1 MRTQGD
7 ISKRQPLAEKRV
19 RMHSAEHI
27 LTAVMRRL
35 FATGSVPSPGNL
47 EMHLGEVHLGEKK
60 SKCDYTVL
68 SALTPQGIEKIERTV
83 NAEIEKDHQ
92 ITTEVLPIEKA
103 ERIYDLWKVPPD
115 AATIRIVKI
124 GSLDTTPC
132 SGEHVSHTNQIGHFH
147 IKSYTMREENV
158 VRIRFGLEDAFLIRS
173 AQDGCLLQSKTG
185 SPREFSTKDT
195 KN

>member
-1 MRTQGD
+1 MRTKGD
-7 ISKRQPLAEKRV
+7 ISQRRVLVEKRV

-35 FATGSVPSPGNL
+35 FASPGNL
-47 EMHLGEVHLGEKK
+47 KMHLGEKK

-68 SALTPQGIEKIERTV
+68 SALTPQDIQKIERTV

-92 ITTEVLPIEKA
+92 ITTEVLPIEEA

-124 GSLDTTPC
+124 GNLDTTPC
-132 SGEHVSHTNQIGHFH
+132 SGEHVSHTNQIAHYR

-158 VRIRFGLEDAFLIRS
+158 VRLRFGLENILISRS
-173 AQDGCLLQSKTG
+173 SVDTG
-185 SPREFSTKDT
+185 NRG
-195 KN
+195 

>member
-1 MRTQGD
+1 MSNKGN
-7 ISKRQPLAEKRV
+7 ISKMQPLVEKRV

-35 FATGSVPSPGNL
+35 FASGSVPSPGNL

-68 SALTPQGIEKIERTV
+68 STLTPQDIEKIERTV

-92 ITTEVLPIEKA
+92 ITTEVLPIEEA

-124 GSLDTTPC
+124 GSLDATPC
-132 SGEHVSHTNQIGHFH
+132 SGEHVFHTNQIGHFR

-185 SPREFSTKDT
+185 GPREFSTK
-195 KN
+195 N

>member
-1 MRTQGD
+1 MNNKGD

-35 FATGSVPSPGNL
+35 FASPGNL
-47 EMHLGEVHLGEKK
+47 EIHLGEKK
-60 SKCDYTVL
+60 SKCDYTV
-68 SALTPQGIEKIERTV
+68 STVLTPQEIEQIEQVV

-103 ERIYDLWKVPPD
+103 ETTYDLWKVPLN

-124 GSLDTTPC
+124 GNIDATPC
-132 SGEHVSHTNQIGHFH
+132 SGEHVSHTNQIGRFR
-147 IKSYTMREENV
+147 IKSYTMSKEDV
-158 VRIRFGLEDAFLIRS
+158 IRIRFGLDRYPS
-173 AQDGCLLQSKTG
+173 
-185 SPREFSTKDT
+185 
-195 KN
+195 